1 PHTTADKINT
11 TVAKSCN
18 GPRKPKKMSANV
30 LAPAESPEVRVPG
43 SYDDARATAVVNLVP
58 KYAANKPTQK
68 RSATVWSAKNCLNE
82 IFADSDIFLTPFP
95 KKFIAFST
103 KEKPQIPLHLENKVS
118 EIVALYKPF
127 KLSAELMTNLL
138 YL

>member
-58 KYAANKPTQK
+58 KYAAYKPTQK
-68 RSATVWSAKNCLNE
+68 RSATVWSAKNCMNE
-82 IFADSDIFLTPFP
+82 IFAVSDLFLTSFP
-95 KKFIAFST
+95 KMIISFREH
-103 KEKPQIPLHLENKVS
+103 EKTQYHLHLYIKV
-118 EIVALYKPF
+118 
-127 KLSAELMTNLL
+127 
-138 YL
+138 